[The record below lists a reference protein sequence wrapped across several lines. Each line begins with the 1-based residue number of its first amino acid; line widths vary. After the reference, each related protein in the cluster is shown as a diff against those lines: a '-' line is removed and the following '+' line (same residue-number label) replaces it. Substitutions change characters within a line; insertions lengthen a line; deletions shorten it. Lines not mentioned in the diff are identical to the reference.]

1 MRSGENCCGEMP
13 ANPYV
18 SWANGC
24 KLCVLMMVQIDWPIN
39 PSIKLNLLK
48 INFSDYFFYQS
59 EPSSSSSN
67 AGGLEEV
74 TSTDPIVMKSTSL
87 SSLDSGHENIQDL
100 HVQVQDPEKHIEGY
114 VSYNVVTK
122 VCIVQVFHY
131 IL

>member
-1 MRSGENCCGEMP
+1 
-13 ANPYV
+13 
-18 SWANGC
+18 
-24 KLCVLMMVQIDWPIN
+24 MVQIDWPIN